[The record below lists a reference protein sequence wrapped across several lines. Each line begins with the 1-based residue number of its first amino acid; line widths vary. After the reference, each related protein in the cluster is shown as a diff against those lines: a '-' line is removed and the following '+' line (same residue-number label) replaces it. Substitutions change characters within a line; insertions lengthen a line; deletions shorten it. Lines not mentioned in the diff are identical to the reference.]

1 MNPTSVSL
9 CGSTMLLVPLSKMT
23 VRVVFR
29 VGVDCLLTIIED
41 DDKAQLELRDT
52 DAYVK
57 FPA

>member
-1 MNPTSVSL
+1 
-9 CGSTMLLVPLSKMT
+9 MLLVPLSKMT

-52 DAYVK
+52 DAYIK